1 MTSAEQ
7 PNGRRDH
14 PVGEVGEDILAIAA
28 YYERKERLRPR
39 RQSAENGQANEQ
51 ADVEKVVE
59 KPKKRART
67 GKPGTGAGSVSK
79 AVTKKS
85 SEGLQI
91 GQRIEVLFDDPLEYF
106 PGTIT
111 GKYKGRWQIEYD
123 DGDREELD
131 LSTTGRKNHK
141 YRVLRGE
148 AAKGA
153 APGNSGSRDGLR
165 QVSKKPRREGSRKSG
180 RVKKVEKKAKEEGKK
195 AAATKA
201 KAKAK
206 KDDTVSRLEISNQDQ
221 DTLWLSLETEGDL
234 MANEEA
240 GEEWVPRLNL
250 AGELLLDPERVE
262 AQRKLLR
269 RRWEFAGVCHFC
281 RMFSTDLKVKK
292 FSSDQ
297 LENALLDPN
306 SNQLFLTELVYRL
319 SRENPNATPPDSKF
333 YARESNM
340 VMDKWGGELQRRLK
354 TWWFKQYFEE
364 NYAARGRRRP
374 LEAGQP
380 PEAEEEHQQNGADG
394 DVVMA
399 EAASQPAQA
408 AQDLDFMKATPLDR
422 LLVLHSLVEWRI
434 EACPFVRQAVDRTV
448 KDADYGAPALR
459 EEPAARDRHGNRYYY
474 FSQGGEDCRL
484 YAEKPAEVT
493 MRHCLTVDTQA
504 MAEFCTPCT
513 TLEDMQAL
521 CDGLEGGAAERREAH
536 RKQKRSLGAKGKAK
550 AVEAYWRSVKD
561 REDEEAELIRVL
573 REEVVP
579 HLEET
584 AAARK
589 RKEERERLYEMAVKK
604 RSSRIASISMKAR
617 EEEEQAKR
625 EAEKREE
632 LAAERAKERERKE
645 RERRLEMRAREMQLA
660 LERAKEIAREKE
672 IIRMV
677 ERERRL
683 VHRMN
688 MSFLMREICE
698 LNTKSWQEV
707 SCFLSFVSSSILTS
721 RLSVQVVATDLEWG
735 CKGGRT
741 PKKGDQ
747 DRWVL
752 ITPKKRERTPFGGNA
767 AAAAALEAFKARAAA
782 ELLRAKPALS
792 DGRQVKCRLAPN
804 QLSKKALLNTPEKDL
819 KYVNLRL
826 IFHFPKDN
834 SFDAIH
840 QRGLSLNLFN

>member
-1 MTSAEQ
+1 M
-7 PNGRRDH
+7 
-14 PVGEVGEDILAIAA
+14 
-28 YYERKERLRPR
+28 
-39 RQSAENGQANEQ
+39 
-51 ADVEKVVE
+51 VE

-67 GKPGTGAGSVSK
+67 GEPGTGAASVSK
-79 AVTKKS
+79 AVTNKS

-91 GQRIEVLFDDPLEYF
+91 GQRIEVLFDDPPEYF

-319 SRENPNATPPDSKF
+319 SRENPSATPPDSKF

-380 PEAEEEHQQNGADG
+380 PEAEEEPQQNGADG

-493 MRHCLTVDTQA
+493 MRNCLTVDTQA

-625 EAEKREE
+625 EAEEREE

-792 DGRQVKCRLAPN
+792 DRRQVKCRLAPN